1 MSQSSDYEIII
12 IGAGVVG
19 LAVARALKNSGKGSV
34 LVIEKEETFGRGISS
49 RNSEV
54 IHSGIYYPPNSL
66 KAKYCTLGREKLYAY
81 CKEKNVWYKQC
92 GKLILAQEY
101 QMNELE
107 RLYEN
112 GLTNGVPDLNM
123 MEKDELSKLEPNIMG
138 ESVLFVG
145 CTGILSA
152 HDLMASFYNESNQI
166 DHDYLFKTEL
176 KECVHSNG
184 RYTLH
189 LLNPQGGME
198 TVTSDWV
205 VNAGGLQSDIIA
217 SMLNH
222 NQNNFPKITYSK
234 GCYFSLS
241 SKWRNAFSHLIYP
254 MPDNTQGSLGIH
266 ISFDQNMTTKLG
278 PSVEWMENRIEDYT
292 VNNDLN
298 MTFFEEANAYIKGLE
313 LSDLTPDFS
322 GIRPKIGTSE
332 NPYADFYI
340 HHEKDKGYPRWINL
354 IGIESPGLTASIAIG
369 EDVARW
375 IGNE

>member
-1 MSQSSDYEIII
+1 M
-12 IGAGVVG
+12 
-19 LAVARALKNSGKGSV
+19 
-34 LVIEKEETFGRGISS
+34 
-49 RNSEV
+49 
-54 IHSGIYYPPNSL
+54 
-66 KAKYCTLGREKLYAY
+66 
-81 CKEKNVWYKQC
+81 QC
-92 GKLILAQEY
+92 GKLVLAQEN
-101 QMNELE
+101 QINELE

-112 GLTNGVPDLNM
+112 GLTNGVPDLNII
-123 MEKDELSKLEPNIMG
+123 EKDELSKLEPNIMG

-176 KECVHSNG
+176 KECDHSNG

-254 MPDNTQGSLGIH
+254 MPDHTRGSMGIH
-266 ISFDQNMTTKLG
+266 ISFDQNIMM
-278 PSVEWMENRIEDYT
+278 V
-292 VNNDLN
+292 
-298 MTFFEEANAYIKGLE
+298 
-313 LSDLTPDFS
+313 
-322 GIRPKIGTSE
+322 
-332 NPYADFYI
+332 
-340 HHEKDKGYPRWINL
+340 
-354 IGIESPGLTASIAIG
+354 
-369 EDVARW
+369 
-375 IGNE
+375 

>member
-1 MSQSSDYEIII
+1 
-12 IGAGVVG
+12 
-19 LAVARALKNSGKGSV
+19 
-34 LVIEKEETFGRGISS
+34 
-49 RNSEV
+49 
-54 IHSGIYYPPNSL
+54 
-66 KAKYCTLGREKLYAY
+66 
-81 CKEKNVWYKQC
+81 
-92 GKLILAQEY
+92 
-101 QMNELE
+101 
-107 RLYEN
+107 
-112 GLTNGVPDLNM
+112 
-123 MEKDELSKLEPNIMG
+123 MG

-152 HDLMASFYNESNQI
+152 HDLMASFYNESNQM

-176 KECVHSNG
+176 KECDHSNG

-189 LLNPQGGME
+189 LLNPQGEME

-222 NQNNFPKITYSK
+222 NQNDFPKITYSK

-266 ISFDQNMTTKLG
+266 ISFDQNMNTKLG
-278 PSVEWMENRIEDYT
+278 PSVEWMETRVEDYT
-292 VNNDLN
+292 VINNLN
-298 MTFFEEANAYIKGLE
+298 MTFFEEAKTNIKGLE

-322 GIRPKIGTSE
+322 GIRPKISTPE

-340 HHEKDKGYPRWINL
+340 QHEKDRGSPGWINL

-375 IGNE
+375 IENG